1 MINRWL
7 HHQQRLVLI
16 TITSSSFSLLATVV
30 SFCFYKLETMRSS
43 YHPFVLK
50 GFCFGCYDYGC
61 ITAFDLVG
69 EQMGM

>member
-1 MINRWL
+1 
-7 HHQQRLVLI
+7 
-16 TITSSSFSLLATVV
+16 
-30 SFCFYKLETMRSS
+30 MRSS

-69 EQMGM
+69 EQMGMWSLLLFDWI